1 MADINIHR
9 GRVVVGNRA
18 PREPNSGRT
27 AAEVIEAWAVQIQFE
42 LQKERQARG
51 DKIATE
57 SLLTKS
63 DHLASHRGP
72 SVTPA
77 A

>member
-1 MADINIHR
+1 M
-9 GRVVVGNRA
+9 VGNRA
-18 PREPNSGRT
+18 PREPNGGRT
-27 AAEVIEAWAVQIQFE
+27 AAEEIETWAVQIQLD
-42 LQKERQARG
+42 LQRERQARG

-63 DHLASHRGP
+63 DHLTLFRDPFH
-72 SVTPA
+72 TPA